1 MPQKCCLLY
10 VYHSTHLLKLPMTT
24 NGRERLNN
32 RGDKERQV
40 HGGGRGLCCGRCQF
54 VPFSGQIYLY
64 NAVVTAGNQ
73 NG

>member
-1 MPQKCCLLY
+1 
-10 VYHSTHLLKLPMTT
+10 MTT